1 MARPGIRGLGK
12 ARKRTAKQKKYQLK
26 KLSNLA
32 KLRVVVVGVSC
43 PNVNIWIFYYNK
55 IKVSDYLGLMTMTL
69 AMLDIIHDEAANNC
83 NQSPVELIP

>member
-1 MARPGIRGLGK
+1 MRNQD
-12 ARKRTAKQKKYQLK
+12 QKLLNSK
-26 KLSNLA
+26 SMN
-32 KLRVVVVGVSC
+32 KLRVVGVSC